1 MGVSSPKAWCG
12 KGTQLLK
19 SVHSNP
25 FSFYPLSHLE
35 LLPCA
40 SWNTNCF
47 ASLFSLLPTLILA
60 FLGVLN
66 QLSLQIRK
74 KCSFQEDTNLTWW
87 GQGWRARFYILQA
100 FIPACVIQSGH
111 GHHRP
116 MCCYFIL
123 VSFYLLTKSLCK
135 SLNVRYSLPPLE
147 EAKLHIF
154 ISSAI
159 ITGNNIFKKLK

>member
-12 KGTQLLK
+12 RGTQLLK

-35 LLPCA
+35 LFPCA
-40 SWNTNCF
+40 FSWSTNCV

-60 FLGVLN
+60 FLGVLS

-74 KCSFQEDTNLTWW
+74 KCSFQEDTDLTWW
-87 GQGWRARFYILQA
+87 GQSWRAGFYIPLA
-100 FIPACVIQSGH
+100 LIPACVVQSGH
-111 GHHRP
+111 GHHY
-116 MCCYFIL
+116 YFIL

-135 SLNVRYSLPPLE
+135 SLNVCYSP
-147 EAKLHIF
+147 
-154 ISSAI
+154 S
-159 ITGNNIFKKLK
+159 TGGS